1 MSFVS
6 GKGKRYKRRLGL
18 ASDSESEE
26 ESHADEGRSRKL
38 ARGETAAGGR
48 EGGVSPAPSL
58 VSTVAEI
65 SDTVLDSGG
74 EPSVGGGGPVKEGEK
89 GKGRGRPATTGDFAQ
104 LARAK
109 ERLVE
114 ASRKELA
121 LEEERAI
128 LDPMT
133 GLSEKLRKQGSGMM
147 ERYAEEYRR
156 APVNDLAAAIAM
168 SVEAV
173 LKCTGISKGL
183 KGSIAKQIREET
195 CRAAACATLLSLQAQ
210 KPPEEREADEM
221 AALRRELEAARKE
234 SGQLREENRALR
246 DRAAELPSLERR
258 QAAARFGSPSPHGG
272 TRETRLSL
280 PCVEGHTAMDMD
292 PPPSP
297 PRSVGRGEGGPVLGE
312 GTRGTGGGPGG
323 GGGGGLVALPPLVLP
338 TLGGRERSI
347 PDEGAVSAQIGRL
360 LAGVDLKA
368 AFMARLDAIFGE
380 WLAER
385 PGVVAAAAGRGA
397 RRSGGVGGGGP
408 SAAGPLGGPSLPVA
422 GGTAGAPSPP
432 PPGGEGGD
440 GDGGGKG
447 RQKKK
452 RKKKGGR
459 GPGGSGAG
467 TSGPA
472 PAGAAAP
479 GPPAVGPAGAGGAA
493 SGAGPA
499 PVPPGGGGATRSYA
513 SVASA
518 APSGARGG
526 AARRGKDKGKGK
538 GGAAG
543 DGRGAPVPSAPPAA
557 AADVTVRRASG
568 GKARR
573 TPATRAVA
581 VTCEDGAYAE
591 TLREARSKIDL
602 ASLGVS
608 EVRPRRAQTGALLLE
623 VPNRDGQD
631 GADRLAEKLRQVLE
645 GKKGV
650 RVTQPVKMAELRL
663 GGLEES
669 VTPDEISRALADKG
683 GCPVGDIKLGEPR
696 RAPGGLFTVWA
707 RCPLA
712 AANRIAAVDGGRLVV
727 GGWFRVRAE
736 LLGVRPLQCFR
747 CLQRGHV
754 RSVCGSKEDRSD
766 TCYRCGGAG
775 HRAAGCTAPV
785 KCPVCAR
792 AGRPCG
798 HRVGGPQCGAPVVR
812 GGLPPAREARSGAA
826 APGNAGSGG
835 PPSGG
840 SSPVLGGAAAAVAA
854 AATEGP
860 MEVDPLPEGGGGP
873 PLPQRESRDD
883 PKGAEDASLSVHN
896 AP

>member
-1 MSFVS
+1 
-6 GKGKRYKRRLGL
+6 
-18 ASDSESEE
+18 
-26 ESHADEGRSRKL
+26 
-38 ARGETAAGGR
+38 
-48 EGGVSPAPSL
+48 
-58 VSTVAEI
+58 
-65 SDTVLDSGG
+65 
-74 EPSVGGGGPVKEGEK
+74 
-89 GKGRGRPATTGDFAQ
+89 
-104 LARAK
+104 
-109 ERLVE
+109 
-114 ASRKELA
+114 
-121 LEEERAI
+121 
-128 LDPMT
+128 MT

-258 QAAARFGSPSPHGG
+258 QAAA
-272 TRETRLSL
+272 
-280 PCVEGHTAMDMD
+280 
-292 PPPSP
+292 
-297 PRSVGRGEGGPVLGE
+297 
-312 GTRGTGGGPGG
+312 
-323 GGGGGLVALPPLVLP
+323 
-338 TLGGRERSI
+338 
-347 PDEGAVSAQIGRL
+347 
-360 LAGVDLKA
+360 
-368 AFMARLDAIFGE
+368 
-380 WLAER
+380 
-385 PGVVAAAAGRGA
+385 
-397 RRSGGVGGGGP
+397 
-408 SAAGPLGGPSLPVA
+408 
-422 GGTAGAPSPP
+422 
-432 PPGGEGGD
+432 
-440 GDGGGKG
+440 
-447 RQKKK
+447 
-452 RKKKGGR
+452 R